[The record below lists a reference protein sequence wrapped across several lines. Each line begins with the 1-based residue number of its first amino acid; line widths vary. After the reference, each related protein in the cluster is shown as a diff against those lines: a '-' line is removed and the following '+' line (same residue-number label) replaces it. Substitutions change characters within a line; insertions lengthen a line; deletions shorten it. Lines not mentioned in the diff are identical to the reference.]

1 MLWYGLGSIIAISS
15 TIQGLFRYSG
25 YASHFLFHARY
36 DYVNHLRN
44 GTASAQVHQLTA
56 SLYVRAGA
64 LTSHDLNQN
73 WWLWKELVGWFSCY
87 LWCAD
92 IELLKSKSR
101 EFPRCVLWR
110 ASFYDSKEISDLS
123 SLLPLHSP
131 FLYSSLLGDTRQFIT
146 CWTSL
151 ICRGFNK
158 NKTL

>member
-15 TIQGLFRYSG
+15 TIQGLFRYSR
-25 YASHFLFHARY
+25 YASHFLFHVRY

-44 GTASAQVHQLTA
+44 GTSCAQVSWLRPFMYEQEPL
-56 SLYVRAGA
+56 RAMTWTKIGGCEK
-64 LTSHDLNQN
+64 SC
-73 WWLWKELVGWFSCY
+73 WLSCY
-87 LWCAD
+87 LWCAE

-131 FLYSSLLGDTRQFIT
+131 FLYSSLLVDTRQFIT

-151 ICRGFNK
+151 ICRDFNK